1 MTENYSTLKRLYER
15 HRPIV
20 KRRPR
25 SVEQKAIAEMVEA
38 IGSMVRECEAVFDG
52 IAEAYQSLEK
62 TI

>member
-15 HRPIV
+15 HRSLI

-38 IGSMVRECEAVFDG
+38 IGSMVRECESVFDG
-52 IAEAYQSLEK
+52 IAEYYRSE
-62 TI
+62 

>member
-15 HRPIV
+15 HRSLI

-25 SVEQKAIAEMVEA
+25 SVEQKAIADMVEA

-52 IAEAYQSLEK
+52 IAEAYRSE
-62 TI
+62 